1 MKYSAAYLLALLGG
15 NSSPDVAAIAKILG
29 SVGIECDE
37 KRAQQVI
44 DACQGRN
51 VEEIIANGMTKMD
64 DVLGNVTTATTEQV
78 PPKESSVKT
87 EPPSKREET
96 PPGSP
101 GEDPTFVSSSIDLIA
116 FTNIFSFSS
125 AYSIKIMAF
134 DLGKIYNKQEISSII
149 PSVVFISC
157 KLFGIKYRFIQNA
170 KQNFLLS
177 SFVHVSRTILQ
188 QESGSNLD
196 SVST

>member
-1 MKYSAAYLLALLGG
+1 MKYTAAYLLALLGG

-51 VEEIIANGMTKMD
+51 VEEIIANGMTKID

-78 PPKESSVKT
+78 PSKVPLVKN
-87 EPPSKREET
+87 EPPSTREET

-101 GEDPTFVSSSIDLIA
+101 GDDPSFVSSCIDLII
-116 FTNIFSFSS
+116 FTNIFSFRW
-125 AYSIKIMAF
+125 AYSIEIMLF
-134 DLGKIYNKQEISSII
+134 NLGKSYSKQEMSSI
-149 PSVVFISC
+149 VFISC
-157 KLFGIKYRFIQNA
+157 ISFGIKYRFIQNP
-170 KQNFLLS
+170 KQNFPFFSLS
-177 SFVHVSRTILQ
+177 FTSVIRPILQ
-188 QESGSNLD
+188 QESGRNLD